1 MIPCS
6 FSTFSSSLSSP
17 SLSAPPATQGL
28 AVNIPPEIVSIIFT
42 DSEYSDI
49 HSLFVKIPPSIS
61 ETFKTLLMW
70 LFVIQNPT
78 QDLERGHPTTC
89 SSENSKSNS
98 KFKIQNPTTC
108 SCCRQ
113 GSRSSLV
120 THDYR
125 LRQWGCHLTYFLGH
139 LTITLQHDPW
149 SKSCHDHNMTWP
161 LMEVILVYK
170 SSSQLYWLSLIVTGR
185 TFWFIYQ
192 SLQTICS
199 Y

>member
-49 HSLFVKIPPSIS
+49 HSLFVKIPLGKSQR
-61 ETFKTLLMW
+61 FKALLMW
-70 LFVIQNPT
+70 LFVCPKSENPT
-78 QDLERGHPTTC
+78 QGLGRDHPTTC
-89 SSENSKSNS
+89 SSETSKSNS

-120 THDYR
+120 THDHR
-125 LRQWGCHLTYFLGH
+125 LWQWGCHLTYFLGH

-149 SKSCHDHNMTWP
+149 SKSCYNHNMIWP
-161 LMEVILVYK
+161 LTTTWECHL
-170 SSSQLYWLSLIVTGR
+170 G
-185 TFWFIYQ
+185 F
-192 SLQTICS
+192 
-199 Y
+199 

>member
-49 HSLFVKIPPSIS
+49 HSLFVKIPLGIS
-61 ETFKTLLMW
+61 QRFKALLMW
-70 LFVIQNPT
+70 LFVHPKSENPT
-78 QDLERGHPTTC
+78 QGWGRDHPTTC
-89 SSENSKSNS
+89 SSKISKWNS

-120 THDYR
+120 THDHR
-125 LRQWGCHLTYFLGH
+125 LRMLSYSFSWSSYCNMIYDPSHVMI
-139 LTITLQHDPW
+139 ITWHDPW
-149 SKSCHDHNMTWP
+149 WMSSWFTSHLHNY
-161 LMEVILVYK
+161 IDYR
-170 SSSQLYWLSLIVTGR
+170 IVTGR